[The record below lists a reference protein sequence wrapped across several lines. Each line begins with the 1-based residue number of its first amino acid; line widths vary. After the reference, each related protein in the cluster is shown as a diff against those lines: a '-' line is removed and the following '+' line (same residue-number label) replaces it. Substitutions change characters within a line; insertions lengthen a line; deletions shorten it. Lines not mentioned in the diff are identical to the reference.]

1 MSPSSFD
8 SANAANATDSIMDSA
23 TTARINKFDGTNF
36 HAWKFKM
43 QMVLEERD
51 LWDVVSGEVKL
62 EQCVTEADQV
72 VFKRK
77 SRKAMA
83 TICLAMEDSQL
94 PLVRSASGAHD
105 AWSRLEDHFEK
116 KSLAN
121 KLFLRRRFF
130 TTMMEEGD
138 DVLGHINK
146 LKTLAEQLDAVG
158 APVGEE
164 DLVITL
170 LGSLSESYQFLITAL
185 ESRADTLTWELV
197 TARLLHED
205 MKRKE
210 QGGEGTTPGLVFMM
224 GDKKRNARPSKKT
237 GACNYCGKMGH
248 WIAECPSRIHDRQHV
263 STASTTCECGAQ
275 PR

>member
-1 MSPSSFD
+1 MESS
-8 SANAANATDSIMDSA
+8 
-23 TTARINKFDGTNF
+23 TTRINKFDGTNF

-51 LWDVVSGEVKL
+51 LWEVVCGEVKFEDCQSAL
-62 EQCVTEADQV
+62 DQSTY
-72 VFKRK
+72 KRK

-83 TICLAMEDSQL
+83 AICLSMEDSQL
-94 PLVRSASGAHD
+94 PLVRSASGAFD
-105 AWSRLEDHFEK
+105 AWSKLEDHFEK

-130 TTMMEEGD
+130 TAMMEEGG
-138 DVLGHINK
+138 DVLSHINK

-158 APVGEE
+158 APVSED

-197 TARLLHED
+197 TSRLLHED

-210 QGGEGTTPGLVFMM
+210 QGGDGAVVGQAFMTS
-224 GDKKRNARPSKKT
+224 DKKRNGPPAKKT
-237 GACNYCGKMGH
+237 GACNYCGKTGH
-248 WIAECPSRIHDRQHV
+248 
-263 STASTTCECGAQ
+263 
-275 PR
+275 